1 MNKECT
7 SIQKAIGEK
16 LGNIVMSMAMAV
28 TGLSIGFIYG
38 WSFSLC
44 MFTMLPPLFIVGGCM
59 VVTTQKGVADTMK
72 AYSQSAG
79 YAD

>member
-1 MNKECT
+1 
-7 SIQKAIGEK
+7 
-16 LGNIVMSMAMAV
+16 MSAAMAI

-38 WSFSLC
+38 WSFSLT
-44 MFTMLPPLFIVGGCM
+44 MFTMLPALFIVGGCM
-59 VVTTQKGVADTMK
+59 VVATQAGVADTMK